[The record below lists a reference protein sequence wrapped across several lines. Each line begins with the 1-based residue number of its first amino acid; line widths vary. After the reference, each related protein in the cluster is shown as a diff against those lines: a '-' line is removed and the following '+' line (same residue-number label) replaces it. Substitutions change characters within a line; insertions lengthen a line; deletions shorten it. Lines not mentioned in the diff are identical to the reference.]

1 MSNRPAA
8 FERTSFGSPA
18 HIVIPDDYP
27 PTYAR
32 PDQVDLARLAAYG
45 TLSLHTSRALSR
57 AELLQ
62 RIASADVLINVRAY
76 TLLDAEAM
84 AAAPKLRMIS
94 ILGTGTDNVDLSAAT
109 RRGIVVTNTPG
120 VGAAS
125 VAELTLGLMLAV
137 ARTIPVADAQLRQGV
152 WRHREGPEL
161 EGKTLGVLGLGAIG
175 RRVARLGQGLGMRV
189 LGWSFT
195 RDAARAK
202 TLGIE
207 LVDKDDLFRQAD
219 VVSVHLRSTP
229 EARGFVG
236 SHELALMKPSAILI
250 NTARAALLDQD
261 ALVKALREARIA
273 GAGLDVFLE
282 EPLPVDRNP
291 FKDFDNVVLTPHLGA
306 VTREAS
312 ARSRAMP
319 VDNIIA
325 FLEGRPQHVVNRAVL
340 DPGPI
345 QEAGNM

>member
-1 MSNRPAA
+1 LSNRPAA

-120 VGAAS
+120 ATAGQPGTAPGAWYGSCTRQRPRTAAGCGRRVLHCGEGAAS
-125 VAELTLGLMLAV
+125 T
-137 ARTIPVADAQLRQGV
+137 
-152 WRHREGPEL
+152 
-161 EGKTLGVLGLGAIG
+161 
-175 RRVARLGQGLGMRV
+175 
-189 LGWSFT
+189 
-195 RDAARAK
+195 
-202 TLGIE
+202 
-207 LVDKDDLFRQAD
+207 
-219 VVSVHLRSTP
+219 
-229 EARGFVG
+229 G
-236 SHELALMKPSAILI
+236 S
-250 NTARAALLDQD
+250 
-261 ALVKALREARIA
+261 
-273 GAGLDVFLE
+273 
-282 EPLPVDRNP
+282 
-291 FKDFDNVVLTPHLGA
+291 
-306 VTREAS
+306 
-312 ARSRAMP
+312 
-319 VDNIIA
+319 
-325 FLEGRPQHVVNRAVL
+325 
-340 DPGPI
+340 
-345 QEAGNM
+345 